1 MNGSNRTRKVAMD
14 LASPRLMV
22 ILAKSCSVLWWGQKI
37 SESKWGSRAIRI
49 VLNLLELIDLSIY
62 VSRDKSSVF
71 AKGVITGRR
80 I

>member
-1 MNGSNRTRKVAMD
+1 MAMD

-49 VLNLLELIDLSIY
+49 VLNLLELIDHGPLCPEASVLIITESCILSVWLVCFRY
-62 VSRDKSSVF
+62 
-71 AKGVITGRR
+71 
-80 I
+80 